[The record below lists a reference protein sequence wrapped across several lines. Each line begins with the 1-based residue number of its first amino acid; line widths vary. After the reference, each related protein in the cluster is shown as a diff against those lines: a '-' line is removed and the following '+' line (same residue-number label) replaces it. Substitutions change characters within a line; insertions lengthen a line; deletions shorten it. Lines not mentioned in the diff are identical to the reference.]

1 MKEEYR
7 RLEREDDLEYLMRL
21 VGIKMEN
28 RGCELEWQDIVDSCD
43 LDTHRDVLRKAVQ
56 PKKFGSYEIY
66 KQLVEQRELVSKLQ
80 FMSDIKNKKPRLVIS
95 DVHLPFAV
103 EGWLEFIKE
112 THAKFGCHDEIII
125 NGDLFDW
132 HSISFHKSETDAMTA
147 NQEYEETLK
156 QVELLKEAFPK
167 AKMTMGNHDDR
178 IARMNKDLGID
189 KRFLKSLP
197 ELFELPDTWEI
208 ASEFIVDNVYYRH
221 IGCCGGKDGAINSAI
236 SNRMSTVVSHLHS
249 NGGVK
254 YITAPNGE
262 SIFGLN
268 TGCLFDENTYAG
280 RYGKFSRFKG
290 TLGCGVVFSDKEAYF
305 VPKTTN

>member
-1 MKEEYR
+1 MSKIEER
-7 RLEREDDLEYLMRL
+7 FENELELDYLMRL
-21 VGIKMEN
+21 VGMKIDN
-28 RGCELEWQDIVDSCD
+28 RGSDIEWQDIVDACS

-56 PKKFGSYEIY
+56 PKTFGSYAIY
-66 KQLVEQRELVSKLQ
+66 KELQIYKELVKNLQ
-80 FMSDIKNKKPRLVIS
+80 FMKEIKANKPRLVIS
-95 DVHLPFAV
+95 DIHLPFAID
-103 EGWLEFIKE
+103 GWLEFIKE
-112 THAKFGCHDEIII
+112 THAKFGCHEEIII

-147 NQEYEETLK
+147 NQEYEKTLE
-156 QVELLKEAFPK
+156 QVAKLVEAFPK
-167 AKMTMGNHDDR
+167 AKMTIGNHDER
-178 IARMNKDLGID
+178 IARMNKELGID

-197 ELFELPDTWEI
+197 ELFELPNTWEL
-208 ASEFIVDNVYYRH
+208 ANEFIVDNVFYRH

-236 SNRMSTVVSHLHS
+236 SNRMSTVVSHLHA

-290 TLGCGVVFSDKEAYF
+290 TLGCGVVVSDKEAYF
-305 VPKTTN
+305 VPKLN